1 VRKRSNIAAGV
12 LAAAIAICAL
22 SALSPPGHLVGSQEG
37 SWACTLSG
45 AQALPPNSSLAT
57 GECEIHLRANRI
69 HVKISWRGLSAPAM
83 RVELHGPAGSN
94 EEGPVLWTLTP
105 GAQGREARSPVEGE
119 FELDHT
125 QGDLLRE
132 GLVYADIHTGTFQ
145 RGEIRG
151 QMVRLAED

>member
-1 VRKRSNIAAGV
+1 VRERRNIAAGV

-22 SALSPPGHLVGSQEG
+22 SALSPPGHSVGSQEG

-57 GECEIHLRANRI
+57 GECEMYLRGERI

-83 RVELHGPAGSN
+83 RVEFHGPADAN
-94 EEGPVLWTLTP
+94 EEGPVLWALTP
-105 GAQGREARSPVEGE
+105 GAQGREAPGPVEGE
-119 FELDHT
+119 FEIAHT

-132 GLVYADIHTGTFQ
+132 GRVYADIRTATFL

-151 QMVRLAED
+151 AMVRLAED